1 MGGLVMFQANS
12 EKVVSKVVNV
22 KALANEIKF

>member
-1 MGGLVMFQANS
+1 MGGLVTFQANG

-22 KALANEIKF
+22 KVLANEIKF